1 MSPKKPAK
9 KQSPNK
15 SPALSADL
23 MLSADGKSSVSE
35 AQVNLLLAID
45 QHGSITAAAKEVG
58 ISYKTAWDRIDA
70 MNNLSSDALVVRS
83 AGGSRG
89 GGTRLTDAGNALV
102 SGFQALQAEHSEF
115 VARLGSKVKG
125 VDDVASF
132 LRSTRLQTSARN
144 QYQGKVSKITRGG
157 VNSEVEVTLG
167 PSVKLIAVVTN
178 DSRQHMGLKKGSTVV
193 ALIKSSWVLLSL
205 DNDVVTSA
213 RNQLHGTIAKINKG
227 EVNSEVILDL
237 GDGKTLC
244 AIITNTSV
252 TQMKLKKGLSACAL
266 FKASSVI
273 LMRH

>member
-144 QYQGKVSKITRGG
+144 QYQGKISKITRGG
-157 VNSEVEVTLG
+157 VNSEVEITLG

-193 ALIKSSWVLLSL
+193 ALIKSSWILLSL
-205 DNDVVTSA
+205 DTEIVTSA
-213 RNQLHGTIAKINKG
+213 RNQLHGTIVKINKG

-237 GDGKTLC
+237 GDSKTLC

-252 TQMKLKKGLSACAL
+252 KQMKLKKGLPACAL